1 MINNQQFYNNGYNY
15 NPYQTQQNFT
25 KPVTNME
32 WVNGDIGASA
42 YLVQGY
48 NSAVALFDSET
59 DDTMYIKTTDNTGRP
74 YLRKFK
80 FTEEIENQ
88 KPELDLSAYVK
99 KDELQSL
106 LLELISKKEGEIN
119 EQTLSTVQQQQPII
133 KKSITTAKQ

>member
-1 MINNQQFYNNGYNY
+1 MLNNNQYYNNGYNY
-15 NPYQTQQNFT
+15 NPYQQQQNFT
-25 KPVTNME
+25 KPITNME

-106 LLELISKKEGEIN
+106 LLELIPKKEGEIN